1 MGKEQKS
8 TGLLPVEEEL
18 IYRVGWLIKLRW
30 LAATGL
36 LISATVLNF
45 FLNIPIAFL
54 PLLTIGLVVI
64 VYNILFKIYFQRST
78 KNLVRKTE
86 PLDSSDFFDS
96 LLWWDRES
104 AHFLFCVSHSSFVDS
119 LDSTKLLL
127 AGRIC
132 HFSFNHARPSG
143 ILGYCSSC
151 RNAFSFY
158 WRIL

>member
-45 FLNIPIAFL
+45 FLNIPIEFL

-78 KNLVRKTE
+78 KNLVSKTE
-86 PLDSSDFFDS
+86 PFYWLAYLQVGADWIALIFLIHYSGGIESPLIFCFVFHIAVSSILLTRRNCYWQVGFATS
-96 LLWWDRES
+96 LLIML
-104 AHFLFCVSHSSFVDS
+104 A
-119 LDSTKLLL
+119 LLE
-127 AGRIC
+127 
-132 HFSFNHARPSG
+132 
-143 ILGYCSSC
+143 Y
-151 RNAFSFY
+151 
-158 WRIL
+158 